1 MLGDGRGTRV
11 KKRRERGSAP
21 KPTTRSPAGRAEHHF
36 WQPKR
41 PGCCSERPHATARV
55 TAACFHKNPVIYKP
69 ISRLLWGGEG

>member
-36 WQPKR
+36 WQLKKARLLQRAAPCHR
-41 PGCCSERPHATARV
+41 PGDRCLFS
-55 TAACFHKNPVIYKP
+55 
-69 ISRLLWGGEG
+69 